1 VNLALKKVGLNT
13 SLKPCAALDKTPSK
27 RQPTVHAILSVSSL
41 NSELIPMKILSFN
54 EHAAGT
60 QPSVISIPNDADPR
74 TVSLDG
80 VTRIDLH
87 FPKFTDGRAY
97 SQAFL
102 LRRRLGF
109 KGEIRATGDVLIDQ
123 LVSMARTG
131 FDVAVLREG
140 LDASAAQRQFDRFP
154 AYYQGSAVDTQP
166 LFAKAVA

>member
-1 VNLALKKVGLNT
+1 M
-13 SLKPCAALDKTPSK
+13 P
-27 RQPTVHAILSVSSL
+27 PTAHANPRKSSL
-41 NSELIPMKILSFN
+41 ESQLMFMKILYYN
-54 EHAAGT
+54 DHTLGT
-60 QPSVISIPNDADPR
+60 DASVIRMANDEDPR
-74 TVSLDG
+74 TISLEG
-80 VTRIDLH
+80 VKRIDLH

-123 LVSMARTG
+123 LVAMARTG

-154 AYYQGSAVDTQP
+154 SFYQGSAIDTQP
-166 LFAKAVA
+166 LFAKAEA